1 MTDPVRHARLEE
13 LVLETLAD
21 LLVHEIKDPRLD
33 GVTVSS
39 IRLNPELV
47 KAEVYFSVLGD
58 EERERQAAD
67 GFAAAGPFLRR
78 QLGKRLRLRNVP
90 ELVFSRDTSYE
101 YGDRMERILA
111 KLRAEGQLGD
121 SETSEDSEDSEGSEG
136 RASEEPEEDSP

>member
-21 LLVHEIKDPRLD
+21 LLLHEIKDPRLE

-47 KAEVYFSVLGD
+47 KAEVFFSVLGD
-58 EERERQAAD
+58 AERERQAAD
-67 GFAAAGPFLRR
+67 GFKAAAPFLRR
-78 QLGKRLRLRNVP
+78 QLGRRLRLRNVP

-101 YGDRMERILA
+101 YGDRMERLLA
-111 KLRAEGQLGD
+111 KLKAEGQLP
-121 SETSEDSEDSEGSEG
+121 EREDDGLDESGEGS
-136 RASEEPEEDSP
+136 P